1 MTITIFGATGMVGKE
16 LIRHCQAKGYS
27 IKAFGRNVE
36 GMIDKD
42 IRDDNFKA
50 VKGSVFDEHEVL
62 KAVTGADAVLTALG
76 GAYDGTDVTRSLGM
90 KNIVAQMAKAGVKR
104 LIGVGGMGV
113 LNADAET
120 LIMDTPDYPQQY
132 LPVGQ
137 EHLKAY
143 EYLEASDLDW
153 TFVCPPNILPKPA
166 DGIFITEANYATK
179 GYEINAGNLAAFMVM
194 EISANN
200 FVHQRVGISN

>member
-76 GAYDGTDVTRSLGM
+76 GAYDGTDVTRSMGM